1 MSTPSAESSFISSD
15 LVCERLMAQTRY
27 GKCADCVESMMIRY
41 ILAQCPKP
49 GVLLEVR
56 CEGETQV
63 QGFFGPGMGSHRDR

>member
-27 GKCADCVESMMIRY
+27 GKCADCVESKMIGD

-49 GVLLEVR
+49 GVLLDVVAKGR
-56 CEGETQV
+56 RRSKV
-63 QGFFGPGMGSHRDR
+63 FSDRR

>member
-15 LVCERLMAQTRY
+15 LVCERLVAQTRY

-49 GVLLEVR
+49 SVLLDVVAKGR
-56 CEGETQV
+56 RSSKV
-63 QGFFGPGMGSHRDR
+63 FSDRG